1 MHPGPEDKRPTWLLA
16 GGRTRLGRALAERLA
31 PDLDLV
37 LTSSGGWE
45 GEAWI
50 QALAAAHGTH
60 VTTRVW
66 DAQAPDL
73 EARMEADLRG
83 LELDGAVVLAGS
95 FPEQLLG
102 SWTMAGLEATWRL
115 NQAFP
120 LLVAQAVAPRL
131 RDGACLQFIVDAAL
145 HRPFLKRL
153 PYSAAKAGLA
163 AVIPGLARVLAPR
176 VRVVGH
182 ALGTALPGDHD
193 DVEALQAATLLD
205 RLGTPDDLLRALRYA
220 ADSPYLTGQVLTLDG
235 GWSIK

>member
-31 PDLDLV
+31 PDHDLV

-83 LELDGAVVLAGS
+83 LELDGAVVLSGS